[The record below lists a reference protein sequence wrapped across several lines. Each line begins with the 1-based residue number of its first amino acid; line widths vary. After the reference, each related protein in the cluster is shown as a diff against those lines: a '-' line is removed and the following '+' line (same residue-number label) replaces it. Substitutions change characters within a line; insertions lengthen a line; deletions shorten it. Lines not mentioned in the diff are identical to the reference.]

1 MSEEANHSE
10 IVNTPYRSPS
20 HLFDLLQTA
29 AETSTATITVYPSG
43 ETASP
48 ITTSYPEILRQA
60 QENARSL
67 LQIKGIT
74 QQSKLLLHFD
84 QHLENIVWFW
94 SAIAAGLVPAMSASF
109 VSDKSA
115 RRKHLN
121 HLQQLLQNPVILT
134 QAKLESEFL
143 GIDEL
148 DIRCIESLGCSSFKP
163 SNNHRNACPARKDR
177 DKHHTAAL
185 MLTSGSS
192 GNAKAVGLSHEQLIS
207 SMNGKREANRTT
219 SKDVF
224 LNWIGLDHVAG
235 LSEVHFHAT
244 SVGAEQ
250 IHVQAADL
258 LQDPLRFLDLVHKHR
273 VTYTFAPNFF
283 LALLRRSLDTVD
295 FTAQNRHLDL
305 SCLRI
310 IQTGGE
316 ATVVKTC
323 RALSEHLQRLGV
335 PRDRNVIR
343 PGFGMTET
351 CAGSVYHKDCPTY
364 DLKHNL
370 EFTALGVCM
379 PGIQMR
385 IVTDDGDRA
394 DTGQVGDLQI
404 SGPVVFPGY
413 FNNPQANLDAFTDDG
428 WFKTGDRARI
438 DENGFLNLV
447 GRLKET
453 IIINGVKYSPHELES
468 ALEKALIPGV
478 TPSYTIVFPHRPQ
491 DSETESFCVAYLPES
506 AKPTDKDRIETA
518 DAIIKVCGTVF
529 GVKPYQIL
537 PLERSHLPKT
547 SLGKISRAKVQ
558 TAYESGAFADIQSD
572 YNDAIRKHRM
582 QMARREEPTT
592 DLEKQLVQ
600 IFARHFL
607 LPVEEIGVNNS
618 VYDLGITSV
627 ELIGYQKALEDHLDL
642 PVQIQLSVI
651 LSNPTIKSLA
661 AALGA
666 SATEQVYNPVVTMQ
680 PRGAKTPL
688 WLIHPGVGEVL
699 VFLNLS
705 KYLTDR
711 PVYALRARG
720 FNKGESFFSS
730 LDEIIGTY
738 HGSIKRTQPNGPY
751 AIAGYS
757 FGAMLAFE
765 IAKVLEAGG
774 DEVRFLGSFNLPPH
788 IKARMRRL
796 DWVRALLNLSY
807 FLELISEA
815 EAEGILQS
823 LEKND
828 DDDNN
833 NKNQASSSSS
843 SSSPTTPTALLD
855 TILHT
860 APPTRLTALSLT
872 RTKLATWASLAHA
885 MQQSALNYEPTGTVS
900 CIDVFVAVPLV
911 GIARSKD
918 EWYREHLC
926 KWRDFAREG
935 VRFHD
940 VEGEHYTMM
949 GGRYV
954 GGWDGIED
962 VRVLRGWSDWGWMV

>member
-1 MSEEANHSE
+1 MSEKANHFE

-29 AETSTATITVYPSG
+29 AETSTATITVYPLG
-43 ETASP
+43 ETKTP
-48 ITTSYPEILRQA
+48 ITKSYQEILRQA
-60 QENARSL
+60 QKNARSL

-74 QQSKLLLHFD
+74 QQSKLLLHLD

-94 SAIAAGLVPAMSASF
+94 SAIAAGLLPAMSASF
-109 VSDKSA
+109 VSDKRA

-121 HLQQLLQNPVILT
+121 HLQELLKNPVILT
-134 QAKLESEFL
+134 RAKLEPEFL

-148 DIRCIESLGCSSFKP
+148 DIHCIESLGCFP
-163 SNNHRNACPARKDR
+163 IETSNNHGNACPVRKDR
-177 DKHHTAAL
+177 DKHHTAVL
-185 MLTSGSS
+185 MLTSGST

-207 SMNGKREANRTT
+207 SMNGKREVNRTT

-244 SVGAEQ
+244 SAGAEQ

-258 LQDPLRFLDLVHKHR
+258 LRDPLRFLDLVHKHR

-283 LALLRRSLDTVD
+283 LALLRRSLDTIG
-295 FTAQNRHLDL
+295 FTAQNRDLDL

-323 RALSEHLQRLGV
+323 RTLSEQLQQLGV
-335 PRDRNVIR
+335 PRGRNVIR

-351 CAGSVYHKDCPTY
+351 CAGSIYHKDCPTY
-364 DLKHNL
+364 DLKHNF

-385 IVTDDGDRA
+385 IFTDNGNRA
-394 DTGQVGDLQI
+394 DTDKVGDLQI
-404 SGPVVFPGY
+404 TGPVVFSGY
-413 FNNPQANLDAFTDDG
+413 FNNPQASLDAFTDDG
-428 WFKTGDRARI
+428 WFNTGDRARI
-438 DENGFLNLV
+438 DGNGFLNLV

-453 IIINGVKYSPHELES
+453 IIINGVKYSPHELEI

-491 DSETESFCVAYLPES
+491 DSETESFCVTYLPES
-506 AKPTDKDRIETA
+506 TTPTDEHRTETA
-518 DAIIKVCGTVF
+518 DAIIKVCGIVF

-537 PLERSHLPKT
+537 PLERAHLPKT
-547 SLGKISRAKVQ
+547 SLGKISRAKVR
-558 TAYESGAFADIQSD
+558 TAFESGAFADIQSD
-572 YNDAIRKHRM
+572 YNNAIRKHRM
-582 QMARREEPTT
+582 QMARHEEPTT

-600 IFARHFL
+600 IFATHFL
-607 LPVEEIGVNNS
+607 LTAEEVGINNS

-627 ELIGYQKALEDHLDL
+627 ELIGYQKTLEEHLNL
-642 PVQIQLSVI
+642 NVEIQLSVI

-661 AALGA
+661 TTLGA
-666 SATEQVYNPVVTMQ
+666 SATEPVYNPVVAMQ
-680 PRGAKTPL
+680 PRGDKTPL

-720 FNKGESFFSS
+720 FNKGESFFTS
-730 LDEIIGTY
+730 LGEIITTY
-738 HGSIKRTQPNGPY
+738 HDSIKKSQPNGPY

-757 FGAMLAFE
+757 FGAMIAFE
-765 IAKVLEAGG
+765 IGKMLEAEG

-788 IKARMRRL
+788 IKARMRQL
-796 DWVRALLNLSY
+796 DWVQALLNLSY
-807 FLELISEA
+807 FLDLITESYA
-815 EAEGILQS
+815 EEISQS
-823 LEKND
+823 LDK
-828 DDDNN
+828 DDNN
-833 NKNQASSSSS
+833 NNNNNNNKNEALSSSSS
-843 SSSPTTPTALLD
+843 SSSNTCNAILD
-855 TILHT
+855 TIMRT
-860 APPTRLTALSLT
+860 ASPTRLSSLSLT
-872 RTKLATWASLAHA
+872 RSKLFSWTSLAHA
-885 MQQSALNYEPTGTVS
+885 MQQAALNYEPSGSVS

-911 GIARSKD
+911 GIAKSKE

-926 KWRDFAREG
+926 KWEDFSRNG

-949 GGRYV
+949 GGKYV
-954 GGWDGIED
+954 GGFQE
-962 VRVLRGWSDWGWMV
+962 RLRGALEGRGV